1 MRASAFVSVSAFA
14 AAALAQGSSST
25 IDPFPQTSFL
35 TQTGS
40 GGVVTGQ
47 PTLVTSIPLV
57 VTSQPPVATSQPPVA
72 TSVGTAAK
80 IPDLGPGL
88 HTYVIGQGTNSSTT
102 VIFSANV
109 NGSTSYV
116 TPPPTS
122 SNSGAGFTGTDGRV
136 TPTSAQP
143 TGTDGKPLS
152 SPTSPTS
159 SHSTGAAVTMRAV
172 AGSVVGLGAF
182 VAAFL

>member
-25 IDPFPQTSFL
+25 IDAFPQTSFL

-47 PTLVTSIPLV
+47 PTLATSIPPVFTSQPPV
-57 VTSQPPVATSQPPVA
+57 VTSQPPVATS
-72 TSVGTAAK
+72 VGVPAV

-88 HTYVIGQGTNSSTT
+88 HTYVVGQGTNSSTT
-102 VIFSANV
+102 IVFSANV
-109 NGSTSYV
+109 NGSTSFV
-116 TPPPTS
+116 TPPATS
-122 SNSGAGFTGTDGRV
+122 SSSDAGFTGTDGRV
-136 TPTSAQP
+136 TPTPSQP

-152 SPTSPTS
+152 NSPSPTGPQ
-159 SHSTGAAVTMRAV
+159 STGAAATMRAV